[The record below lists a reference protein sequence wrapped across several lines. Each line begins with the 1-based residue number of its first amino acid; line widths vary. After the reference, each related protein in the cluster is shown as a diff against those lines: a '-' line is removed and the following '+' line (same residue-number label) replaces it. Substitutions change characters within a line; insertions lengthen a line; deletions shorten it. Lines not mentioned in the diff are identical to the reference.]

1 MAAPVSLNQDERG
14 LLWAFI
20 VAPPFFAVLGVGLA
34 LTSISVDG
42 PGGRVGLLLAS
53 LAFLGIWATA
63 VSRPLLKELARR
75 GEWVPPGTAR
85 QPVLVALAIPVLI
98 HAVGG
103 AVMSV
108 MIWVMRLCE
117 LLS

>member
-1 MAAPVSLNQDERG
+1 LNEDERG
-14 LLWAFI
+14 LWWALI
-20 VAPPFFAVLGVGLA
+20 VAPLFFGVVAVALP
-34 LTSISVDG
+34 LTSTPVEGDE
-42 PGGRVGLLLAS
+42 GGKAGFILGS

-85 QPVLVALAIPVLI
+85 CPVLVALAIPVLI

-103 AVMSV
+103 AVMGIL
-108 MIWVMRLCE
+108 IWVMRLCR
-117 LLS
+117 LVS